1 MKRVKCVLIGD
12 GGVGKTSLATRFALG
27 EFPDA
32 YLPTTFDSHTAVR
45 KLGAGELVEI
55 NIWDCAGQKEFD
67 EVRQY
72 VYHPGLDVF
81 ILCFSLVDR
90 RTLQHCEKRWL
101 AEMQDFDSTVPFV
114 LLGTKVDLRDR
125 ALLQGSAA
133 IAQVVLTEEGARL
146 ARRLGAEQYVEVSA
160 RAGTNVER
168 AFLAAARAALSQ
180 SDDSFVGSERAW
192 KDLHHEGEYES
203 KRNRKNDSQPASSGC
218 CGCGVQ

>member
-27 EFPDA
+27 EFPDT
-32 YLPTTFDSHTAVR
+32 YMPTTFDSHTAVR

-81 ILCFSLVDR
+81 ALCFSLVDR
-90 RTLQHCEKRWL
+90 RTLQHCEQRWL
-101 AEMQDFDSTVPFV
+101 AEMQDFDPTVPFV
-114 LLGTKVDLRDR
+114 LLGTKADLRDR
-125 ALLQGSAA
+125 ALIQGSSA
-133 IAQVVLTEEGARL
+133 IAEVILTEEGVRL

-160 RAGTNVER
+160 RTGANVER
-168 AFLAAARAALSQ
+168 AFLAAAKAALAQ
-180 SDDSFVGSERAW
+180 SDDSFVGSDGAW
-192 KDLHHEGEYES
+192 KDTERNDRYEL
-203 KRNRKNDSQPASSGC
+203 KRRDAARAADSGC